1 MVSKNQIKTITGL
14 QQKKY
19 RKQDKLFFAEGI
31 KVVQEL
37 LNSNFELHQLFTT
50 QDIFRNTDKRKVEL
64 ITEAELKK
72 ISALSTPNVCLALF
86 EMPQEKPVPDSGLIV
101 ALDDVRDPGNLGTII
116 RLCDW
121 FGIKHLVCSEQSVDV
136 YNPKVVQAT
145 MGSITRVNVIYTDL
159 DAYLANTSLPVLGTF
174 MEGENIYGE
183 SLPENGI
190 IVMGN
195 EANGISQAIEK
206 RVGHKISIPRFGD
219 LQLTE
224 SLNVA
229 TAAAIILSEF
239 RRNFS
244 GK

>member
-19 RKQDKLFFAEGI
+19 RKQHKLFFAEGI

-50 QDIFRNTDKRKVEL
+50 QEIFKGIAKEKVEL
-64 ITEAELKK
+64 ISEAELKK
-72 ISALSTPNVCLALF
+72 ISALATPNVCLALF
-86 EMPQEKPVPDSGLIV
+86 VIPEEKPVPDNGLIV

-121 FGIKHLVCSEQSVDV
+121 FGIAHLVCSEQCVDIF
-136 YNPKVVQAT
+136 NPKVVQAT
-145 MGSITRVNVIYTDL
+145 MGSITRVNVVYTDL
-159 DAYLANTSLPVLGTF
+159 EKYLQKTTLPVFGTF
-174 MEGENIYGE
+174 MDGNDIYGE

-195 EANGISQAIEK
+195 EANGISEPIENTV
-206 RVGHKISIPRFGD
+206 RHKIAIPRFGN
-219 LQLTE
+219 LQQTE